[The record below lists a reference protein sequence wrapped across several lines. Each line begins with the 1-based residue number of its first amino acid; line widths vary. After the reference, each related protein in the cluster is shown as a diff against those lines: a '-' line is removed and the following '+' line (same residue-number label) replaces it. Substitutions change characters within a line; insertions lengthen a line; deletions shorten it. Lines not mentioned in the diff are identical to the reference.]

1 MQGLLSSALGGS
13 VIKSRLVA
21 SVALAVAVAVG
32 TSGCAMVSTQA
43 TTIPYSPADGVNIP
57 DSGPLKV
64 RNVLIV
70 ADEEGIDGN
79 LVAAIVNDTDEPHTL
94 RIEFGEPAQ
103 RVSVRVPAKSVVSL
117 GENEE
122 PILLEGIDTMPGAD
136 IDMFFQSGD
145 DTGVVQPVPVLDG
158 TLPYLA
164 DLVP

>member
-1 MQGLLSSALGGS
+1 DAELEIDLLFAFDDAGLDFRDSGSPVVRVNDRLANLKKHAVMSFRQLIGYHRRHTLRLSPAPSGTVHRGRAKPHRMQGLLSSALGGS

-79 LVAAIVNDTDEPHTL
+79 L
-94 RIEFGEPAQ
+94 
-103 RVSVRVPAKSVVSL
+103 
-117 GENEE
+117 
-122 PILLEGIDTMPGAD
+122 
-136 IDMFFQSGD
+136 
-145 DTGVVQPVPVLDG
+145 
-158 TLPYLA
+158 
-164 DLVP
+164 